1 MRKIAEI
8 TQETGIVWRH
18 CPTDKNLAVLGSCGA
33 SIDKMQTGQWL
44 KNKEEWLV
52 QPKLE
57 RTQSESEEHKA
68 ETQEVLYSEE
78 KEPDQWEALLDRS
91 TLKRNFRVTERTL
104 RFVHNSLFKR
114 RNTKKRSG
122 PLTTKEINNARNQWI
137 RKAQTVVK
145 TTLENPGWNWGQKKV
160 PMSRSVMVEFLVTK
174 RCTLQGES
182 SPTSLHAMSTKT

>member
-1 MRKIAEI
+1 M
-8 TQETGIVWRH
+8 
-18 CPTDKNLAVLGSCGA
+18 
-33 SIDKMQTGQWL
+33 
-44 KNKEEWLV
+44 
-52 QPKLE
+52 
-57 RTQSESEEHKA
+57 
-68 ETQEVLYSEE
+68 LYSEE

-91 TLKRNFRVTERTL
+91 TLKRNFRVTARTL

-174 RCTLQGES
+174 RYTLQGES